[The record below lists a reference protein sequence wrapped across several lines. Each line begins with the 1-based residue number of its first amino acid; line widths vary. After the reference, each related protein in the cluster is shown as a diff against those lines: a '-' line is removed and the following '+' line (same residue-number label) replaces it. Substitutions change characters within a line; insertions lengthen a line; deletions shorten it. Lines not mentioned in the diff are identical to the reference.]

1 MSRYRPLNVKSA
13 GFSLIELMIA
23 SLILTVGV
31 AALIY
36 CISYSLQKSREP
48 YNRSVAMD
56 LAQQKLEEL
65 RNEDY
70 SLLAS
75 GFDADAQGAPINIDP
90 YGQPGGMFTRQWVV
104 QEDTPMAGTKTVGVT
119 VSWQAMQVLSVGVTT
134 IIARPFPEG
143 GG

>member
-1 MSRYRPLNVKSA
+1 MKHSLILHSRRG

-23 SLILTVGV
+23 ALILTIGV
-31 AALIY
+31 SALIY
-36 CISYSLQKSREP
+36 CIGYSLQKSREP
-48 YNRSVAMD
+48 YDRSVAMD

-75 GFDADAQGAPINIDP
+75 GHDVNEQGTQVSIDAF
-90 YGQPGGMFTRQWVV
+90 GQPGGMFTREWVV
-104 QEDTPMAGTKTVGVT
+104 QEDTPMIGTKTVSAT
-119 VSWQAMQVLSVGVTT
+119 VNWHGMQEMSIGVTT

>member
-1 MSRYRPLNVKSA
+1 MKHPLILHCRRG

-75 GFDADAQGAPINIDP
+75 GHDVNAQGAQISIDP